1 MVIGITALSLM
12 LRKTALVVALAMI
25 PALAIY
31 ICRTFCY
38 LMAFIEAFTRGH
50 IDVRL
55 CLYL

>member
-31 ICRTFCY
+31 IY
-38 LMAFIEAFTRGH
+38 MQNLLLPYGSH
-50 IDVRL
+50 
-55 CLYL
+55 